1 MSLQVSGPIDAN
13 AIRSEF
19 GATNGTSV
27 RFGAYRVSQTVSA
40 LTNMPLDAGIPQSG
54 PIKFSDFYNKRLNV
68 VVDYTPV
75 GVGTATR
82 VTARTDY
89 NANNSKIV
97 VIGNFRQRP
106 VSPAATKVWVHTN
119 GDLGSDVKSTTKE
132 YCSLRTGTWD
142 STTDLRLD
150 IGPSGR
156 VAGAGGDGGGGGIV
170 LYNGDLSQGIGST
183 GKNGTS
189 GLGIQHTPI
198 IITNRGS
205 IISGGGGGG
214 GGGAASGYYA
224 RSEVLDVRYY
234 HAIAGGSGGGG
245 GIGYPGGTG
254 GAGGTVDDRYN
265 DRDSSAAIAGNV
277 GLNGSFTSSGNGGK
291 GSGQVTD
298 RQVSAAGGGGGG
310 GSVNGLGGANSDFP
324 LGNLTNTAGYN
335 ATIGIGGSGGTGNGT
350 GTDYGRESIGGLAG
364 RSGWA
369 IVIPNVGTGV
379 TIINTGTIIGITTY
393 STIPV

>member
-1 MSLQVSGPIDAN
+1 MSLQVSGPIDA
-13 AIRSEF
+13 AGIRSEF

-27 RFGAYRVSQTVSA
+27 RFGDYRVSQTVSA
-40 LTNMPLDAGIPQSG
+40 LENLPLDAGIPQSG
-54 PIKFSDFYNKRLNV
+54 PIKFSDFYNKQLNV

-75 GVGTATR
+75 GVGTTTR

-106 VSPAATKVWVHTN
+106 VSPAGTKIWIHTN

-132 YCSLRTGTWD
+132 YCSLMTGTWD
-142 STTDLRLD
+142 STTDLRVY

-156 VAGAGGDGGGGGIV
+156 IAGAGGDGGAGGKV
-170 LYNGDLSQGIGST
+170 LYNANLDEGTGSP

-189 GLGIQHTPI
+189 ALGIQHTPI
-198 IITNRGS
+198 IITNLGS

-214 GGGAASGYYA
+214 GGGAAQGYYA

-254 GAGGTVDDRYN
+254 GVGGTVDNRYVN
-265 DRDSSAAIAGNV
+265 VNSSDAVAGNP
-277 GLNGSFTSSGNGGK
+277 GLNGSFTISGNGGN
-291 GSGQVTD
+291 SPRTASD
-298 RQVSAAGGGGGG
+298 RQVSATGGGGGG
-310 GSVNGLGGANSDFP
+310 ASINGLGGTSNA
-324 LGNLTNTAGYN
+324 TAGTN
-335 ATIGIGGSGGTGNGT
+335 AIISQGGSGGTGAGDGPDSGNERGGGT
-350 GTDYGRESIGGLAG
+350 GG

-379 TIINTGTIIGITTY
+379 TITNTGTIVGITTY